1 MCSVFSWFN
10 SYCGPRTFSNS
21 LEAQLTVIALYYW
34 DIDLSKKLQN
44 TRAARRRRL
53 VAMVLSS
60 LSVIIRPTALI
71 FWCPVV
77 LMHLYSL
84 GSFREAVRVVF
95 LEMAP
100 VASVVLGLSTAAD
113 SIYFGEF
120 TLVPLN
126 FVYHNILHSV
136 AEIYGTHSFWWYFTQ
151 GFPLMLGSFVPLF
164 VCALAL
170 PFVTKG
176 PKSAFPRAY
185 GLIVLWNLLV
195 YSALS
200 HKEFRFVY
208 PALYVALLVC
218 GEPLQ
223 RLWGKARPL
232 AVLLLGAQVPFMLFF
247 GLHFQ
252 RAPID
257 VMARLRGE
265 MRAGMRVEFLT
276 PCHSTPFWAYM
287 HERGRSAPSVQ
298 MGFLDCSPQPAG
310 VLDEAEIFKADP
322 LDFVRKRYGAAGS
335 NETHPLPTHIVAF
348 SWHADKMQPFFD
360 ENGYR
365 ECGSYPH
372 NTFEGTTMNLYCK
385 QDN

>member
-1 MCSVFSWFN
+1 MFCWFN

-21 LEAQLTVIALYYW
+21 LEAQLTVVALYYW
-34 DIDLSKKLQN
+34 DIDLSQKLQN
-44 TRAARRRRL
+44 DRAARRRRL

-77 LMHLYSL
+77 LIHLYTLRHL
-84 GSFREAVRVVF
+84 GDAARAVFFDMV
-95 LEMAP
+95 P

-136 AEIYGTHSFWWYFTQ
+136 AEIYGTHPFWWYFTQ
-151 GFPLMLGSFVPLF
+151 GFPLMLSSFVPLMLA
-164 VCALAL
+164 ALASL
-170 PFVTKG
+170 FATRR
-176 PKSAFPRAY
+176 PKSAIPKTY
-185 GLIVLWNLLV
+185 TLIVLWNLLV

-208 PALYVALLVC
+208 PALYVALVVC

-223 RLWGKARPL
+223 RLWSRAKPL
-232 AVLLLGAQVPFMLFF
+232 AVLLLCAQVPFMLFF

-257 VMARLRGE
+257 VMHRLRSE
-265 MRAGMRVEFLT
+265 IHEGMSVEFLT

-287 HERGRSAPSVQ
+287 HERGRSAPSIQ
-298 MGFLDCSPQPAG
+298 MSFLDCTPQPAG
-310 VLDEAEIFKADP
+310 VLDEAEVFKSDP
-322 LDFVRKRYGAAGS
+322 LDFVRKRYDTGDGNQTAK
-335 NETHPLPTHIVAF
+335 ELPTHIVAF
-348 SWHADKMQPFFD
+348 SWHAEKMKPFLD
-360 ENGYR
+360 EKGYH

-385 QDN
+385 